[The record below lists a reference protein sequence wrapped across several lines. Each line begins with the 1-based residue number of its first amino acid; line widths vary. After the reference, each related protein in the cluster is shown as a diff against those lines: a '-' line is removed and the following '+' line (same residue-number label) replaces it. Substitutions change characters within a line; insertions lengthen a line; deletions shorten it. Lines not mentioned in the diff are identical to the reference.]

1 MNNKIIAGKIV
12 QIISINWPDKKNLL
26 INLLKIIDNIIY
38 ITKIV
43 TKIKISI
50 EWSWKKI
57 NCSIKGE
64 FLFCKLKFNQVD
76 IF

>member
-1 MNNKIIAGKIV
+1 LGSLISSNKYNNRSEGKAMNNKIIAGKIV

-50 EWSWKKI
+50 E
-57 NCSIKGE
+57 
-64 FLFCKLKFNQVD
+64 
-76 IF
+76 